1 MSNVESEEF
10 QNLIMSLIDS
20 LKILIFIDM
29 KNKEGFEPP
38 MLEET
43 WGLKNGE
50 INGVEVLDIKRK
62 YVPQEKQF
70 QTYLKGE

>member
-1 MSNVESEEF
+1 
-10 QNLIMSLIDS
+10 MSLTDS
-20 LKILIFIDM
+20 LKILFFIDM

-50 INGVEVLDIKRK
+50 INGVEVVDIKRK
-62 YVPQEKQF
+62 YESQGNQF